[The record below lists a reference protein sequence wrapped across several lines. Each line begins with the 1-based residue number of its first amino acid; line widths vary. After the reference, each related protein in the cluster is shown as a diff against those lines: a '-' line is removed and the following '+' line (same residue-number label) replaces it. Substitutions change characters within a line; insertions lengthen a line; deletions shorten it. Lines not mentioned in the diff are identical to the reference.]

1 MERNEIDGEF
11 PSEIPRQVAEHVE
24 TIARHEQ
31 EFLANRSTAE
41 RIADRVASFAGRIT
55 FVVLHVVAFIV
66 WAIWNHLPGT
76 KNYHFDPFP
85 YALFDTFVALEAIL
99 LASFILMRQTS
110 LARRAD
116 ERDHL
121 MLQILLLTEKEVS
134 AIVRMNQNVA
144 SHLGLR
150 DISSDKEIVE
160 MGRPTP
166 IDQVART
173 IQEKLSG
180 DDPD

>member
-1 MERNEIDGEF
+1 LQ
-11 PSEIPRQVAEHVE
+11 IPRPIVEHIE
-24 TIARHEQ
+24 TIAKHEQ
-31 EFLANRSTAE
+31 DFLATRTRAE
-41 RIADRVASFAGRIT
+41 RFADRVAGFAGRIT
-55 FVVLHVVAFIV
+55 FAALHLGGFVLWVS
-66 WAIWNHLPGT
+66 WNYLPITRG
-76 KNYHFDPFP
+76 YHFDPYP
-85 YALFDTFVALEAIL
+85 YALLAVVTLEAIL

-134 AIVRMNQNVA
+134 AIVRMNHRMA

-150 DISSDKEIVE
+150 DISKDEEIVE

-166 IDQVART
+166 IDEVAQT

-180 DDPD
+180 DQSG